1 MEVRT
6 YQFAWRFLSVKLAE
20 KKTLALLNL
29 VWGFSKTVHLSYW
42 GSFAETNECS
52 GNFLGRITKN
62 CSQTALIYGP
72 LSSTPPQFNTPV
84 QHKRSTPFQP
94 PESVS
99 STQKSRSSTHLSVQ
113 HQKTV
118 SSIHKTLQINTPISS
133 THPSVRHSPQFNL
146 KKNRQFNT
154 ITEGRVELKGMLNW
168 RICWTEGCVELNGF
182 WCWTDEF
189 WVLKRCGPCVEVMC

>member
-94 PESVS
+94 PRIR
-99 STQKSRSSTHLSVQ
+99 QF
-113 HQKTV
+113 
-118 SSIHKTLQINTPISS
+118 NTEK
-133 THPSVRHSPQFNL
+133 PQFNTPL
-146 KKNRQFNT
+146 SSTSKNRQFDT
-154 ITEGRVELKGMLNW
+154 
-168 RICWTEGCVELNGF
+168 
-182 WCWTDEF
+182 
-189 WVLKRCGPCVEVMC
+189 